1 MLFASGIRIPLASS
15 QHNLHDIYLLLC
27 IQY

>member
-1 MLFASGIRIPLASS
+1 MELSSILIPLTSS
-15 QHNLHDIYLLLC
+15 QENLHDIYLLLC